1 MKILRSTRQLQH
13 LRLFSTN
20 LSKRSLNNPTH
31 ASISPPPSLFQYNST
46 KPLKYHELIE
56 NKSPI
61 INSPIVQSDT
71 KIRNNKSSNTNTNI
85 PLSESNKLTI
95 SQLFI
100 NKSTR
105 GSVIKIVSLL
115 GLLQA
120 IIFFILSNAIMDE
133 LSESESKL
141 LELWGFYERKDISQ
155 TVMAVHIG
163 QLRQQL
169 IKLGVNPVTTTQSLM
184 VAQHLLSFDRDNTGN
199 LLIYVDPNCQIY
211 NLVPFSYEYDI
222 QKIPKLNNV
231 VDTTWEDFNN
241 HKNIDIEIE
250 NDIENKKLLSSTVAK
265 KVVVSDKEG
274 KEKK

>member
-1 MKILRSTRQLQH
+1 MNILRSTRQFQH
-13 LRLFSTN
+13 LRLFPTN
-20 LSKRSLNNPTH
+20 LSKRSLSNPTH
-31 ASISPPPSLFQYNST
+31 ASISPPPSLFQNNST

-71 KIRNNKSSNTNTNI
+71 KIRNNSSSINTNI

-105 GSVIKIVSLL
+105 GSVIKIVLSL

-120 IIFFILSNAIMDE
+120 IIFFISSNAIMDE

-231 VDTTWEDFNN
+231 VDTTWEDFNS

-250 NDIENKKLLSSTVAK
+250 NDIENEKSLSSTVAK